1 MIKPNQ
7 THAKESYARVALAR
21 KLIIAKREKM
31 LRRIDSSS
39 SEEFGFSSDEEKL
52 NEDQEGED
60 QEEDIDLKDGEN
72 EKQYLKLSPEKLIEN
87 EEDLDIHQDQ

>member
-1 MIKPNQ
+1 
-7 THAKESYARVALAR
+7 
-21 KLIIAKREKM
+21 M

-52 NEDQEGED
+52 NKDQEGED

-72 EKQYLKLSPEKLIEN
+72 EK
-87 EEDLDIHQDQ
+87 